1 MPGRVSYV
9 LNQINYF
16 TMSPLACTELVEV
29 KAYIYAVGKLAKGSL
44 SFRVSANYLGG
55 KVNFIK

>member
-1 MPGRVSYV
+1 M
-9 LNQINYF
+9 NQINYF